1 MLLVGLQKSVYMKT
15 QSESVTLVGDAVTTN
30 LARAAL
36 FAALTGAFAY
46 VSFPSPLSP
55 VPITL
60 QVMGV
65 FLAGVY
71 LGPVW
76 GGLSMAVYLGAG
88 AVGAPIF
95 SGGTAGIGPLLGFT
109 GGHLWSYPLAAA
121 LIGFLAHGPSSLSDP
136 QKQST
141 VRLIGAMVAGT
152 VLIYTL
158 GTVGFAI
165 VQNVG
170 LIDAFLVSAV
180 AFIPFE
186 AIKMAATIGIVRN
199 EHAVAN

>member
-1 MLLVGLQKSVYMKT
+1 
-15 QSESVTLVGDAVTTN
+15 
-30 LARAAL
+30 
-36 FAALTGAFAY
+36 
-46 VSFPSPLSP
+46 
-55 VPITL
+55 
-60 QVMGV
+60 
-65 FLAGVY
+65 
-71 LGPVW
+71 
-76 GGLSMAVYLGAG
+76 
-88 AVGAPIF
+88 
-95 SGGTAGIGPLLGFT
+95 
-109 GGHLWSYPLAAA
+109 
-121 LIGFLAHGPSSLSDP
+121 
-136 QKQST
+136 
-141 VRLIGAMVAGT
+141 MVAGT